1 MTLLETRQMG
11 IEFERRCQAID
22 PTMEIAG
29 KIETDD
35 IYSYLNQYQEQ
46 YVKELLIADGQAQS
60 GTKAS
65 IKVQDNIK

>member
-1 MTLLETRQMG
+1 
-11 IEFERRCQAID
+11 
-22 PTMEIAG
+22 MEIAG